1 MNIRLTSCFFALA
14 MALLFLESCDENKA
28 RVVQSVSG
36 KDSILDLLNSEILNH
51 PDDFVH
57 YVNRARYLGQK
68 EQFADAM
75 RDIERALELDSN
87 QAITYYERGE
97 IYWRKQEV
105 KLAYES
111 YKKSIAKDPQFTDGI
126 IKKASIDIVLN
137 NYSEALNLLDQALKI
152 QVTNPIPYYFKG
164 RLFKAKGDTT
174 LAISSYQTAVELDPK
189 YYDAYVE
196 LALLVA
202 GQKNDLAE
210 EYYKTA
216 IGIRPRSIE
225 VWYNRAMF
233 LQENGSR
240 HPEYYEKA
248 LSCYDTIAHIDT
260 NFFGAYYNK
269 GFIYFTY
276 LKEYTKAVASYT
288 QAIKSFP
295 SYYQAFYSRG
305 LCYEVMNEKKLALE
319 DYNKALVIKPDYDD
333 AALAKGR
340 MLDGK

>member
-1 MNIRLTSCFFALA
+1 MNIRLTGWFLW
-14 MALLFLESCDENKA
+14 MGIALLLAESCDHGNS
-28 RVVQSVSG
+28 RVVQSVNG
-36 KDSILDLLNSEILNH
+36 KDSILDLLNAEILNH
-51 PDDFVH
+51 PEEFVH

-68 EQFADAM
+68 EQYSDAM

-87 QAITYYERGE
+87 QAITYFERGE
-97 IYWRKQEV
+97 IYWKKQEV

-111 YKKSIAKDPQFTDGI
+111 YKKSILKDPQFTDGI

-137 NYSEALNLLDQALKI
+137 NFSEALNLLDQALKI

-202 GQKNDLAE
+202 AQKNDLAE

-233 LQENGSR
+233 LQENGNR
-240 HPEYYEKA
+240 HPEYYVQA

-276 LKEYTKAVASYT
+276 LKEYTKAVTCYT

-305 LCYEVMNEKKLALE
+305 LCYEVMNDKKSALE

-340 MLDGK
+340 LLDGK